1 MALPFPFFPL
11 LCAVAAALQTK
22 HRTEVLRLRRAVES
36 RPVPPLTAA
45 KAVQTADSVEHHLMN
60 LERNVSASVF
70 VLCVEVCGGVWRCV
84 SVPLASTSLNPPP
97 PPPSLLQIAAVIDA
111 SADGGVASDASQS
124 TQGHGPF
131 HRLSQLMDAQ
141 ATQRQGVWPREHTVT
156 DRQSQTGSHRQT
168 HMHMHARIQIH
179 PCKQTH
185 HNEQYRPTC
194 CIAAQFIRL
203 ISVPLRFHIIIINI
217 NNNNNNN
224 STSLSLQH
232 RCQQKENVLNTI
244 QL

>member
-84 SVPLASTSLNPPP
+84 SVPLASTSLNHP

-168 HMHMHARIQIH
+168 HMHMHAY
-179 PCKQTH
+179 KDTH
-185 HNEQYRPTC
+185 ANRHTTTNN
-194 CIAAQFIRL
+194 IARL
-203 ISVPLRFHIIIINI
+203 AA
-217 NNNNNNN
+217 
-224 STSLSLQH
+224 
-232 RCQQKENVLNTI
+232 
-244 QL
+244 